1 VVYRLH
7 RREFLTL
14 AFSRTL
20 CSTCKQPV
28 KAQKR
33 VRANLKV
40 LLRKSSGFSFQAG
53 LQARTASSTFYN
65 PCTSYKPLM
74 RLTTFFAFT
83 RKHFRAPIS
92 RQLLV
97 ITSNCF
103 CKLPA
108 WGTLPRYE
116 VTVTYRASAYFGV
129 SAVLIISWLIT
140 GKVVIGFSVLP
151 ACNTRYDSQ
160 LYHLWPQAQ

>member
-1 VVYRLH
+1 VYRLH

-97 ITSNCF
+97 ITTNCF

-116 VTVTYRASAYFGV
+116 VTVTFPPCISLFWCFRSIDYKLADNWQSRYRFLS
-129 SAVLIISWLIT
+129 SPSLQH
-140 GKVVIGFSVLP
+140 KV
-151 ACNTRYDSQ
+151 
-160 LYHLWPQAQ
+160 